1 MCVDQNGLTK
11 ALSLFKMGFFKKMK
25 KLPSISSEINEDKIF
40 KIINKNFSKIAP
52 FYYEWISSWLV
63 RSYSNFQDIDKYII
77 LIYLINKDFIFYRKN
92 GLIIDYD
99 TFYKD
104 KSLEIPKINISDIS
118 NELKIPKESVRRKVQ
133 ELEKKGVIRRTGK
146 KIFLDRSAFETAKA
160 DKTLKDFSL
169 LVNKFSEVLTEEK
182 MTKKVFDKDEIS
194 KSIKDNFSFCWYQLY
209 KFLFIFTNRWRPIA
223 DLETLAIGFV
233 IVLNTVSNKSLRVKD
248 LNRKTYHK
256 LAQGVD
262 DVGVNT
268 MSLSDITGIPRPTV
282 VRKVKFLIQNKYLH
296 INEKKLI
303 SFNLKGKTLKHMTEI
318 QDLNMKNLSNFLY
331 RVFNQIKVINS

>member
-1 MCVDQNGLTK
+1 
-11 ALSLFKMGFFKKMK
+11 MGFFKEMK

-77 LIYLINKDFIFYRKN
+77 LIYLINKDFIFFRKN

-133 ELEKKGVIRRTGK
+133 ELEKKGIIKRTGK

-194 KSIKDNFSFCWYQLY
+194 KSIKDNFSFCWYQFY

-233 IVLNTVSNKSLRVKD
+233 IVLNTVNNKSLRVKD
-248 LNRKTYHK
+248 LNRTTYHK
-256 LAQGVD
+256 LAQGAD
-262 DVGVNT
+262 DIGVNT

-303 SFNLKGKTLKHMTEI
+303 SFNLKGKTLKHMTEL

>member
-1 MCVDQNGLTK
+1 
-11 ALSLFKMGFFKKMK
+11 MGFFKEMK

-77 LIYLINKDFIFYRKN
+77 LIYLINKDFVFYRKN
-92 GLIIDYD
+92 GLIINYE
-99 TFYKD
+99 TFYRD

-194 KSIKDNFSFCWYQLY
+194 KSIKDNFSFCWYQFY

-233 IVLNTVSNKSLRVKD
+233 IVLNTVNNKSLRVKD
-248 LNRKTYHK
+248 LNRTTYHK
-256 LAQGVD
+256 LAQGAD
-262 DVGVNT
+262 DIGVNT

>member
-63 RSYSNFQDIDKYII
+63 RSYNNFQDIDKYII
-77 LIYLINKDFIFYRKN
+77 LIYLINKDFVFYRKN

-194 KSIKDNFSFCWYQLY
+194 KSIKDNFSFCWYQFY

-262 DVGVNT
+262 DIGVNT

>member
-1 MCVDQNGLTK
+1 
-11 ALSLFKMGFFKKMK
+11 MGFFKEMK

-248 LNRKTYHK
+248 LNRTTYHK
-256 LAQGVD
+256 LAQGAD
-262 DVGVNT
+262 DIGVNT

>member
-1 MCVDQNGLTK
+1 
-11 ALSLFKMGFFKKMK
+11 MGFFKEMK

-40 KIINKNFSKIAP
+40 NIINKNFSKIAP
-52 FYYEWISSWLV
+52 FYYEWISSWLI
-63 RSYSNFQDIDKYII
+63 RSYNSFQDIDKYII
-77 LIYLINKDFIFYRKN
+77 LIYLINKDFVFYRKN
-92 GLIIDYD
+92 GLIIDYER
-99 TFYKD
+99 FYKD

-133 ELEKKGVIRRTGK
+133 ELEIKGIIKRTGK

-160 DKTLKDFSL
+160 DKTLRDFSL

-182 MTKKVFDKDEIS
+182 MTKKVFDKDEIE
-194 KSIKDNFSFCWYQLY
+194 KSIKDNFSFCWYQFY
-209 KFLFIFTNRWRPIA
+209 KFLFIFTNRWRPVA

-233 IVLNTVSNKSLRVKD
+233 IVLNTVNNKSLRVKD
-248 LNRKTYHK
+248 LNRTTYHK
-256 LAQGVD
+256 LAQGAD
-262 DVGVNT
+262 DIGVNT

-303 SFNLKGKTLKHMTEI
+303 SFNLKGKTLKNMTEL
-318 QDLNMKNLSNFLY
+318 QDLNMKSLSNFLY
-331 RVFNQIKVINS
+331 RIFNQIKVINS

>member
-1 MCVDQNGLTK
+1 
-11 ALSLFKMGFFKKMK
+11 MGFFKEMK

-169 LVNKFSEVLTEEK
+169 LINKFSEVLTEEK

-262 DVGVNT
+262 DIGVNT

>member
-248 LNRKTYHK
+248 LNRTTYHK
-256 LAQGVD
+256 LAQGAD
-262 DVGVNT
+262 DIGVNT

>member
-1 MCVDQNGLTK
+1 
-11 ALSLFKMGFFKKMK
+11 MGFFKEMK

-63 RSYSNFQDIDKYII
+63 RSYNNFQDIDKYII
-77 LIYLINKDFIFYRKN
+77 LIYLINKDFVFYRKN

-118 NELKIPKESVRRKVQ
+118 NELNIPKESVRRKVQ

-194 KSIKDNFSFCWYQLY
+194 KSIKDNFSFCWYQFY
-209 KFLFIFTNRWRPIA
+209 KLIFIFTNRWRDNVA
-223 DLETLAIGFV
+223 DLETLAIG
-233 IVLNTVSNKSLRVKD
+233 IVVLLNTVGNKSFKVKD
-248 LNRKTYHK
+248 LNRKNWTMI
-256 LAQGVD
+256 AQGAD
-262 DVGVNT
+262 DVGVNA

-282 VRKVKFLIQNKYLH
+282 VRKTKKLIEGNFLH

-303 SFNLKGKTLKHMTEI
+303 TLNIKGSALKKFTTMQNK
-318 QDLNMKNLSNFLY
+318 NMKNLSNFLY
-331 RVFNQIKVINS
+331 RIFNQIKITNTK

>member
-1 MCVDQNGLTK
+1 
-11 ALSLFKMGFFKKMK
+11 MGFFKEMK

-77 LIYLINKDFIFYRKN
+77 LIYLINKDFVFYRKN

-194 KSIKDNFSFCWYQLY
+194 KSIKDNFSFCWYQFY

-233 IVLNTVSNKSLRVKD
+233 IVLNTVNNKSLRVKD
-248 LNRKTYHK
+248 LNRTTYHK
-256 LAQGVD
+256 LAQGAD
-262 DVGVNT
+262 DIGVNT

-318 QDLNMKNLSNFLY
+318 QDLNMKSLSNFLY
-331 RVFNQIKVINS
+331 RIFNQIKVINS

>member
-1 MCVDQNGLTK
+1 
-11 ALSLFKMGFFKKMK
+11 MGFFKEMK

-63 RSYSNFQDIDKYII
+63 RSYNNFQDIDKYII

-262 DVGVNT
+262 DIGVNT

>member
-1 MCVDQNGLTK
+1 
-11 ALSLFKMGFFKKMK
+11 MGFFKEMK

-194 KSIKDNFSFCWYQLY
+194 KSIKDNFSFCWYQFY

-233 IVLNTVSNKSLRVKD
+233 IVLNTVNNKSLRVKD
-248 LNRKTYHK
+248 LNRTTYHK
-256 LAQGVD
+256 LAQGAD
-262 DVGVNT
+262 DIGVNT

-331 RVFNQIKVINS
+331 KVFNQSKVIKS

>member
-1 MCVDQNGLTK
+1 
-11 ALSLFKMGFFKKMK
+11 MGFFKEMK

-40 KIINKNFSKIAP
+40 KVINKNFSKIAP
-52 FYYEWISSWLV
+52 LYYELISSWLV
-63 RSYSNFQDIDKYII
+63 RSYKTFHDIDKYII
-77 LIYLINKDFIFYRKN
+77 LIYLINKDFVFYRKN
-92 GLIIDYD
+92 GLIINYE
-99 TFYKD
+99 TFYRD

-133 ELEKKGVIRRTGK
+133 ELEKKGVIKRTGK

-169 LVNKFSEVLTEEK
+169 LVNKFSEVLKEEE
-182 MTKKVFDKDEIS
+182 MTNKIYSKEEIS
-194 KSIKDNFSFCWYQLY
+194 QSIKNNFSFCWYQFY

-233 IVLNTVSNKSLRVKD
+233 IVLNTVNNKSLRVKD
-248 LNRKTYHK
+248 LNRTTYHK
-256 LAQGVD
+256 LAQGAD
-262 DVGVNT
+262 DIGVNT

-318 QDLNMKNLSNFLY
+318 QDLNMKSLSNFLY
-331 RVFNQIKVINS
+331 RIFNQIKVINS

>member
-194 KSIKDNFSFCWYQLY
+194 KSIKDNFSFCWYQFY

-318 QDLNMKNLSNFLY
+318 QDLNMKSLSNFLY
-331 RVFNQIKVINS
+331 RIFNQIKVINS

>member
-1 MCVDQNGLTK
+1 
-11 ALSLFKMGFFKKMK
+11 MK

-52 FYYEWISSWLV
+52 LYYELISSWLV
-63 RSYSNFQDIDKYII
+63 RSYKTFHDIDKYII

-194 KSIKDNFSFCWYQLY
+194 KSIKDNFSFCWYQFY

-233 IVLNTVSNKSLRVKD
+233 IVLNTVNNKSLRVKD
-248 LNRKTYHK
+248 LNRTTYHK
-256 LAQGVD
+256 LAQGAD
-262 DVGVNT
+262 DIGVNT

-296 INEKKLI
+296 INEKKLL
-303 SFNLKGKTLKHMTEI
+303 SFNLKGKTLKHMTEL
-318 QDLNMKNLSNFLY
+318 QDLNMKSLSNFLY
-331 RVFNQIKVINS
+331 RIFNQIKVINS

>member
-1 MCVDQNGLTK
+1 
-11 ALSLFKMGFFKKMK
+11 MK

-77 LIYLINKDFIFYRKN
+77 LIYLINKDFIFFRKN

-194 KSIKDNFSFCWYQLY
+194 KSIKDNFSFCWYQFY

-233 IVLNTVSNKSLRVKD
+233 IVLNTVNNKSLRVKD
-248 LNRKTYHK
+248 LNRTTYHK
-256 LAQGVD
+256 LAQGAD
-262 DVGVNT
+262 DIGVNT

-318 QDLNMKNLSNFLY
+318 QDLNMKSLSNFLY
-331 RVFNQIKVINS
+331 RIFNQIKVINS

>member
-262 DVGVNT
+262 DIGVNT

-282 VRKVKFLIQNKYLH
+282 VRKVKFLIQNNYLH
-296 INEKKLI
+296 INEKKLL
-303 SFNLKGKTLKHMTEI
+303 SFNLKGKTLKNMTEI
-318 QDLNMKNLSNFLY
+318 QDLNMRNLSNFLY